1 MGDKMLQIRN
11 LSKNFGALAAID
23 DVTLNVEAGTIHA
36 LIGPNGAGKTT
47 LISQISGYLQPTSG
61 SIVFSGEDLLKLPA
75 HKRPHIG
82 LVRSF
87 QITSIFPDSTVLD
100 NVCLVL
106 QSINYQVFRMF
117 RPASSD
123 KAEQQAAQTLLDR
136 VGLGAQTAMLAGHL
150 SHGQKRQLEIAM
162 ALAAKPKL
170 LLLDEPMAGMGI
182 EETRALV
189 DLLNDLR
196 SSVTMLLVEH
206 DMDAVFSLADTLSV
220 LVYGKV
226 IATGTPTEIQAN
238 SDVQQAYLGDH
249 AQPDE
254 ATAC

>member
-1 MGDKMLQIRN
+1 MLQIRN
-11 LSKNFGALAAID
+11 LCKNFGALIATD
-23 DVTLNVEAGTIHA
+23 NVSLNVEAGTIHA

-61 SIVFSGEDLLKLPA
+61 SIEFVGQDLLALPA
-75 HKRPHIG
+75 HKRPHVG

-87 QITSIFPDSTVLD
+87 QITSIFQDSTVLD

-106 QSINYQVFRMF
+106 QSINHQVFRLL
-117 RPASSD
+117 RPAHSD
-123 KAEQQAAQTLLDR
+123 KAEQRAAHNFLDR
-136 VGLGAQTAMLAGHL
+136 VGLGSQTTMLAKHL

-162 ALAAKPKL
+162 ALAANPKL
-170 LLLDEPMAGMGI
+170 LLLDEPMAGMGV

-206 DMDAVFSLADTLSV
+206 DMDVVFSLADTLSV

-226 IATGTPTEIQAN
+226 IATGTPAEIQSNA
-238 SDVQQAYLGDH
+238 DVQQAYLGGH
-249 AQPDE
+249 TLPDE
-254 ATAC
+254 APSC